1 MWYVWAG
8 WFIRC
13 VSGLYLSICISLQC
27 SYTFAGLL
35 LVREALTGAHSTS
48 KLLPPLPLI
57 LGREKEL
64 RFGLS
69 SKLFFNVRRAFS
81 PTHPRALN
89 RAHCLRTYKTNI
101 PGTAISIPQ
110 SFDACMRHSH
120 VSVYRLA
127 IMHRASP
134 IELRM
139 QYLWYGNTCTTSLY
153 KCWKVAMPL
162 LNQLSYYSN
171 RDVRLPLFNR
181 IRPYSVRTYMPHI
194 E

>member
-1 MWYVWAG
+1 MK
-8 WFIRC
+8 
-13 VSGLYLSICISLQC
+13 SIVQLQ
-27 SYTFAGLL
+27 
-35 LVREALTGAHSTS
+35 
-48 KLLPPLPLI
+48 LLPPLPLI

-69 SKLFFNVRRAFS
+69 SILFFNVRRAFS

-153 KCWKVAMPL
+153 KCWKVALPL

-171 RDVRLPLFNR
+171 RYVRLPLFNR